1 MDAWTIWLIVMG
13 LLLIIEL
20 LSQMMWA
27 LCLAVGC
34 LGGLVGSLF
43 GISVPWQ
50 VLISALLSI
59 VAYILLVPLFQK
71 WHALSVDKIGR
82 EARTGMDALL
92 GRTAIV
98 SEEIT
103 PGRPGRVRIDGDN
116 WQVVADSS
124 SDTVRRGTEVVVT
137 GYDSIILK
145 VRPSRGDE

>member
-34 LGGLVGSLF
+34 LGGLVGSLL

-50 VLISALLSI
+50 VLILALLSI

-71 WHALSVDKIGR
+71 WHALSVDKKGR

-116 WQVVADSS
+116 WQVVADSP

>member
-1 MDAWTIWLIVMG
+1 MKQIRRMDAWTIWLIVMG

-59 VAYILLVPLFQK
+59 CLLY
-71 WHALSVDKIGR
+71 
-82 EARTGMDALL
+82 T
-92 GRTAIV
+92 
-98 SEEIT
+98 
-103 PGRPGRVRIDGDN
+103 
-116 WQVVADSS
+116 
-124 SDTVRRGTEVVVT
+124 
-137 GYDSIILK
+137 
-145 VRPSRGDE
+145 SRCV